1 MPKKSRSVKKNKHN
15 KTKRVSKRVLAMWD
29 DPESVWGKNKP
40 LENWWGDLASG
51 KKVVVIYMDGEH
63 KSVKLNKRGTDKFK
77 AQFDGFDADPTII
90 AVLSSNMSQD
100 AYEENLYPKA
110 KDKKV
115 EEVIKNYKHYF
126 ASFGPTPK
134 DMIENGYPKMEKIMF
149 PY

>member
-1 MPKKSRSVKKNKHN
+1 MLVLFILYKYAKKSRSVKKNKHN
-15 KTKRVSKRVLAMWD
+15 KTKRVSKRVLAMWAD
-29 DPESVWGKNKP
+29 TESVWGKNKP

-63 KSVKLNKRGTDKFK
+63 KSVKLNKRGTEKFK

-110 KDKKV
+110 KRL
-115 EEVIKNYKHYF
+115 
-126 ASFGPTPK
+126 
-134 DMIENGYPKMEKIMF
+134 KMLLKIINIILHHLVQHQKI
-149 PY
+149 

>member
-1 MPKKSRSVKKNKHN
+1 
-15 KTKRVSKRVLAMWD
+15 
-29 DPESVWGKNKP
+29 
-40 LENWWGDLASG
+40 
-51 KKVVVIYMDGEH
+51 
-63 KSVKLNKRGTDKFK
+63 
-77 AQFDGFDADPTII
+77 
-90 AVLSSNMSQD
+90 MSQD

-110 KDKKV
+110 KDKNV